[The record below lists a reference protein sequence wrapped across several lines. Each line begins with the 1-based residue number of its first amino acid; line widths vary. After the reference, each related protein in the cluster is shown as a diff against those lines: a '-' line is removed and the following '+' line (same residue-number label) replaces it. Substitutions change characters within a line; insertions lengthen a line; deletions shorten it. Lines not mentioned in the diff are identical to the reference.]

1 MSKRIW
7 LLVASALACIVSP
20 QQALVNVSARPLAG
34 YIETESHAQNQ
45 AAPEYRIK
53 LKDLLSVSIEGV
65 CIYNPNREVDNRGKI
80 RMPLIGEVQAEG
92 RTVKE
97 LEAEIAAGLNE
108 YIIEPQVHIRV
119 MKPRT

>member
-1 MSKRIW
+1 MGKRI
-7 LLVASALACIVSP
+7 LLLFASALACIVIP
-20 QQALVNVSARPLAG
+20 QQAIVNVSAQPFVECIG
-34 YIETESHAQNQ
+34 TESHSKNQ
-45 AAPEYRIK
+45 SDAEYRIK
-53 LKDLLSVSIEGV
+53 IKDLLSVSIEGV

-108 YIIEPQVHIRV
+108 YIIDPKVHISVIKR
-119 MKPRT
+119 RT